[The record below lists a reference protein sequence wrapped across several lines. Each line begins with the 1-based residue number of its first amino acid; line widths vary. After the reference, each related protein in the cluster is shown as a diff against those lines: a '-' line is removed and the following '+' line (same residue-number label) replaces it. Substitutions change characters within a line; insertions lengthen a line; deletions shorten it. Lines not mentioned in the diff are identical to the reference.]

1 MTKEKPRKQR
11 QLQNAAKQKNL
22 LTIYHRKEACAR
34 VTAWND
40 PFGERIRANV
50 RQCDKCGAE
59 LDEGDNAYFTG
70 LDMLCLDCAEAE
82 AKAQAQQDTVETIQT
97 RFHAM
102 EQRGLT
108 RRDIDALYDL
118 LQDVVGDEERA
129 IEDNLADMRVVL
141 DEWGEGYVA

>member
-1 MTKEKPRKQR
+1 MGGDEMKTDKRKTAQ
-11 QLQNAAKQKNL
+11 AAA
-22 LTIYHRKEACAR
+22 YHRKEACAR

-102 EQRGLT
+102 EQRG
-108 RRDIDALYDL
+108 RSA
-118 LQDVVGDEERA
+118 A
-129 IEDNLADMRVVL
+129 
-141 DEWGEGYVA
+141 

>member
-1 MTKEKPRKQR
+1 M
-11 QLQNAAKQKNL
+11 
-22 LTIYHRKEACAR
+22 
-34 VTAWND
+34 TAWND
-40 PFGERIRANV
+40 PFGERIKANV
-50 RQCDKCGAE
+50 RQCDRCGTE

-70 LDMLCLDCAEAE
+70 LDMLCLDCAEA
-82 AKAQAQQDTVETIQT
+82 AARAQAEQDTVETIQT

-118 LQDVVGDEERA
+118 LQDVMGDEESA